1 MALNI
6 IDFIN
11 ARLDDDEQIAMA
23 AGECNRSDYRKF
35 GEWTFDDGV
44 AAEEER
50 SQREYGGRIR
60 FTIHSTVHGMQ
71 NYIRHSGNPHLYNP
85 EMEHLA
91 RHDPARVLREVAAKR
106 EVLDVC
112 KHVHGHVSGNE
123 TADNLAESVLMSL
136 ANAWSTHAD
145 FKPEWAV

>member
-11 ARLDDDEQIAMA
+11 ARLDEDEKAAKAATPSPWNLRLHEADDKIMTESGDALIDAKSY
-23 AGECNRSDYRKF
+23 EEVVIEVSD
-35 GEWTFDDGV
+35 EDL
-44 AAEEER
+44 
-50 SQREYGGRIR
+50 SHI
-60 FTIHSTVHGMQ
+60 S
-71 NYIRHSGNPHLYNP
+71 
-85 EMEHLA
+85 

-145 FKPEWAV
+145 FKPEWAL